1 MKISRILVPTDFSES
16 AEHAVKAAGM
26 LVDYFGS
33 TVDLM
38 HAVPMM
44 KYFHDSMDPLGVP
57 FSI

>member
-16 AEHAVKAAGM
+16 AELAVKAAGV

-44 KYFHDSMDPLGVP
+44 KYFHD
-57 FSI
+57 FY